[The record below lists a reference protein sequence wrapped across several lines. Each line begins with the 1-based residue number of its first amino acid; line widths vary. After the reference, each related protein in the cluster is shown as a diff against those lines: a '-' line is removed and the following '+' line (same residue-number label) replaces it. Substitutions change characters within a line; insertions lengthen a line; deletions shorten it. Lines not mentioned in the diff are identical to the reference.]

1 MVLHDEGDEGDNG
14 GYNTNAD
21 NNGIGS
27 SDNDC
32 NMMVIVN
39 VKI

>member
-1 MVLHDEGDEGDNG
+1 MVRLNGDEGDNG

-32 NMMVIVN
+32 NIVN
-39 VKI
+39 VQI